1 MLCLAV
7 KLDLIR
13 GIFSFYR
20 VKFKLSCFELSK
32 QVAPKLE
39 CGLEYPGSHVKTYTA
54 EFLVINSRIGP
65 RICIYMFPGEAGTNL
80 FTRHSRQR
88 ACGSL
93 YFSEA
98 HEKHFFKFIFFNFS
112 FCIGEWLINNTVK
125 FQVSREGTQPN
136 MYIHSPPNSTLKI
149 KRK

>member
-1 MLCLAV
+1 MLRLAV

-20 VKFKLSCFELSK
+20 VRFKLSCFQLSK
-32 QVAPKLE
+32 PGVLKLE
-39 CGLEYPGSHVKTYTA
+39 CSLEYPGSHVKTYTA
-54 EFLVINSRIGP
+54 ELLVINSRVGP
-65 RICIYMFPGEAGTNL
+65 RIFIYMFPGDAGTNL

-98 HEKHFFKFIFFNFS
+98 HEKHYFNSFFKNFS
-112 FCIGEWLINNTVK
+112 FCIGV
-125 FQVSREGTQPN
+125 
-136 MYIHSPPNSTLKI
+136 
-149 KRK
+149 

>member
-13 GIFSFYR
+13 GIFSLYR

-39 CGLEYPGSHVKTYTA
+39 YGLEYPGSHVKTYTA
-54 EFLVINSRIGP
+54 EFLVINSRVGP

-98 HEKHFFKFIFFNFS
+98 HEKRFLNFFFNFS
-112 FCIGEWLINNTVK
+112 FCIGEWLINNTMI
-125 FQVSREGTQPN
+125 VSSEQGRDSAKHVYPFPPKL
-136 MYIHSPPNSTLKI
+136 HS
-149 KRK
+149 